1 MSIDVMK
8 QALEALI
15 DLTNE
20 MSDQDFVNQGMDAI
34 PALRLAIEQAER
46 ECCCGEPDAPGV
58 VHRTD
63 GPCYMAERQEPVAW
77 MQGTGLYWPDDAA
90 IGEPDCEPLYTAP
103 PQREKQ
109 EPCGRLVSDPY
120 DGHRFIPRI
129 KDDWSMLGLDLYTA
143 PPQRQPLTEWRL
155 VSESKPPE
163 DVAVWL
169 YEKDR
174 GAWIGTFSYPDA
186 EGWCFTR
193 CYAMPYMSTEG
204 GWDCVDAEW
213 DDDYAPTHWM
223 PLPAAPAHGIG
234 GEHD

>member
-1 MSIDVMK
+1 MSIDAM
-8 QALEALI
+8 QAALEAMKHLH
-15 DLTNE
+15 
-20 MSDQDFVNQGMDAI
+20 
-34 PALRLAIEQAER
+34 PAQRLAIKQ
-46 ECCCGEPDAPGV
+46 
-58 VHRTD
+58 
-63 GPCYMAERQEPVAW
+63 AERQEPVVGPSA
-77 MQGTGLYWPDDAA
+77 
-90 IGEPDCEPLYTAP
+90 
-103 PQREKQ
+103 
-109 EPCGRLVSDPY
+109 SDWVHVG
-120 DGHRFIPRI
+120 DGFYRKRG
-129 KDDWSMLGLDLYTA
+129 DTA

-174 GAWIGTFSYPDA
+174 GAWIGTFSHPDA

-234 GEHD
+234 GGE